1 MGFKIVSRKTAKT
14 LARGTSVSN
23 TSWSSESPRVKPGH
37 MWASS
42 CCFPFLS
49 AENYIPH
56 LDIHHRCA
64 SSFVGGCF
72 HIVFLLSVTL
82 LYFVVS
88 PDNLFFFHLR
98 EYFLVFF
105 HVYWYSKSAAD
116 TSLAFGTT
124 RSGWWMNGKALTILN
139 KSCLSKLSQIM
150 ASKTL
155 KKYVLLTDSEVQT
168 FLQG

>member
-1 MGFKIVSRKTAKT
+1 MGFKIVSQKTAKT

-23 TSWSSESPRVKPGH
+23 TSWSSESPRVKTGH

-88 PDNLFFFHLR
+88 PDNLFSFTSGNISWYFFTRTDIANQLLIRHSPLAPLGQVDEWTAKPSR
-98 EYFLVFF
+98 FIYYLLFI
-105 HVYWYSKSAAD
+105 YSFINEVGFS
-116 TSLAFGTT
+116 
-124 RSGWWMNGKALTILN
+124 
-139 KSCLSKLSQIM
+139 SQ
-150 ASKTL
+150 
-155 KKYVLLTDSEVQT
+155 
-168 FLQG
+168 

>member
-72 HIVFLLSVTL
+72 HIVFCSPSRFCILSSVQIICCL
-82 LYFVVS
+82 SLQ
-88 PDNLFFFHLR
+88 R
-98 EYFLVFF
+98 
-105 HVYWYSKSAAD
+105 YSKSAAD
-116 TSLAFGTT
+116 TSLAFGAT

-139 KSCLSKLSQIM
+139 KSCLSELSQIM

>member
-1 MGFKIVSRKTAKT
+1 MFLNSSQSQVVENERRVLTTSQVSIINQFNTEIHLLVSLIVSNGLRGGYMHAYIRGSMGFKIVSRKTAKT

-42 CCFPFLS
+42 CCFPFLQS
-49 AENYIPH
+49 ADNYIPH

-88 PDNLFFFHLR
+88 PDNLFFFHFR

-105 HVYWYSKSAAD
+105 HVY
-116 TSLAFGTT
+116 
-124 RSGWWMNGKALTILN
+124 
-139 KSCLSKLSQIM
+139 
-150 ASKTL
+150 
-155 KKYVLLTDSEVQT
+155 
-168 FLQG
+168 

>member
-14 LARGTSVSN
+14 LARCTSVSN

-37 MWASS
+37 VWASS

-88 PDNLFFFHLR
+88 PDNLFFFHFR

-105 HVYWYSKSAAD
+105 TCTDIANQLLIRHSPLAPLGQVDELTAKPSRFSIQVVCWSFLELWRLKRQKICIAD
-116 TSLAFGTT
+116 
-124 RSGWWMNGKALTILN
+124 R
-139 KSCLSKLSQIM
+139 Q
-150 ASKTL
+150 
-155 KKYVLLTDSEVQT
+155 
-168 FLQG
+168 